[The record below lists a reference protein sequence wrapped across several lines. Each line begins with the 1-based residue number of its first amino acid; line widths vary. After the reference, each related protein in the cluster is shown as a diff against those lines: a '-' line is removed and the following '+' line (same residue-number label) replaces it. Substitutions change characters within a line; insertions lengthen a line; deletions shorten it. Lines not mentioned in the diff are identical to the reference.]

1 MRLTTVIQ
9 FTEEIVFFFFFQS
22 RAQLDKTSFSVSLC
36 QGPHSPRPYF
46 PWGSC
51 FMCMRVVS
59 ILSSYLVW
67 AQDQKIHKRHS
78 TLRPQIRDWQSIGPR
93 LNSSLLR
100 VKPSYTC
107 SYVLSLTAFMLQSIE
122 LLKQR
127 TTWALKP
134 TNIYYL
140 ALYRRCLLIPA
151 LNHKDYQKHQQ
162 LLPFSKFSDAFQRNF
177 DSRWFSCIIWGDF
190 LGCLVYHIA
199 RRWN

>member
-1 MRLTTVIQ
+1 
-9 FTEEIVFFFFFQS
+9 
-22 RAQLDKTSFSVSLC
+22 
-36 QGPHSPRPYF
+36 
-46 PWGSC
+46 
-51 FMCMRVVS
+51 MCMRVVS

-67 AQDQKIHKRHS
+67 AQDQKIHKTHS
-78 TLRPQIRDWQSIGPR
+78 TLRPQIRDWQSMGPR
-93 LNSSLLR
+93 LNSSFLR

-107 SYVLSLTAFMLQSIE
+107 SYILSLTAFMLQSIE
-122 LLKQR
+122 LLRQR

-134 TNIYYL
+134 ANIYYL

-162 LLPFSKFSDAFQRNF
+162 LLPFSKLSDAFQRNF